1 MLFKHLPD
9 EIFQALSGSNKML
22 IEAVLFDLAEVFY
35 DHAEDPI
42 KDKST
47 IIESIEDTLH
57 KLDTLA
63 WNDEH
68 KESFES
74 PKTIHDYALRIYHR
88 LVNTGWLVEEQELY
102 RVSVLMTPQIS
113 MLLRSLVEI
122 SRHGKRN
129 YGATVLSILS
139 NLEAVAKN
147 PQERGVILRQ
157 SAEASR
163 DFSAHL
169 NQILLGIRSLQRELF
184 ASRDPKAIVAGFF
197 DLFVEGILI
206 ADYKTIKTSN
216 NPFRFRRQILELT
229 QEFLSKP
236 DIMKQVTQCYVDQQL
251 ISVTQ
256 AQAMVEKDCRDI
268 IQTFSNIEQRL
279 ERIDEYRYRLEK
291 RAADTARYMD
301 SSRPGLANKIAGII
315 ADVAKFEKLPILKQV
330 VGARFV
336 GMASAAQPTKR
347 REPPPPRV
355 MTPIEVSEEA
365 IKIRDQQRRFHE
377 ARQVTIPK
385 MQSYLEKQMAAE
397 NSKHI
402 LDFTIESVEDFVC
415 FDHLRYVGSLGVS
428 AKKIEDLF
436 EVHFTNQY
444 LDVHDFVECREFSV
458 IRRSKA
464 PCLEN

>member
-1 MLFKHLPD
+1 MLFRHLPD
-9 EIFQALSGSNKML
+9 EIFQALSGSNRAL
-22 IEAVLFDLAEVFY
+22 IEAVLNDLADVFY

-63 WNDEH
+63 WHDDQ
-68 KESFES
+68 KESFDS

-139 NLEAVAKN
+139 NLESVAKH
-147 PQERGVILRQ
+147 PKERGVTLRQ

-229 QEFLSKP
+229 QEFLSNP
-236 DIMKQVTQCYVDQQL
+236 ETMGLVAQCYVDQQL
-251 ISVTQ
+251 ITMAE

-301 SSRPGLANKIAGII
+301 SSRPGMANKVAGII
-315 ADVAKFEKLPILKQV
+315 SDAAKYEKLPILKEV
-330 VGARFV
+330 IGARFV

-355 MTPIEVSEEA
+355 MTPSEVSANA
-365 IKIRDQQRRFHE
+365 IKMRDQQRRFHE

-385 MQSYLEKQMAAE
+385 MQNYLDTQIAKGD
-397 NSKHI
+397 SKHI

-436 EVHFTNQY
+436 EVQFTNQY
-444 LDVHDFVECREFSV
+444 LDVHDFVECREFTV
-458 IRRSKA
+458 VRRSKA
-464 PCLEN
+464 

>member
-1 MLFKHLPD
+1 MLFRHLPD
-9 EIFQALSGSNKML
+9 EIFQALSGSNRAL
-22 IEAVLFDLAEVFY
+22 IEAVLNDLADVFY

-63 WNDEH
+63 WHDDQ
-68 KESFES
+68 KEPFDS

-139 NLEAVAKN
+139 NLESVAKH
-147 PQERGVILRQ
+147 PVERGVTLRQ

-229 QEFLSKP
+229 QEFLSNP
-236 DIMKQVTQCYVDQQL
+236 ETMGQVAQCYVDQQL
-251 ISVTQ
+251 ITMAE

-301 SSRPGLANKIAGII
+301 SSRPGMANKVAGII
-315 ADVAKFEKLPILKQV
+315 TDVAKYDKLPILKEV
-330 VGARFV
+330 IGSRFI

-347 REPPPPRV
+347 REPPPPRI
-355 MTPIEVSEEA
+355 MTPSEVSADA
-365 IKIRDQQRRFHE
+365 IRMRDQQRRFHE

-385 MQSYLEKQMAAE
+385 MQSYLDKQIASGD
-397 NSKHI
+397 SKHI

-436 EVHFTNQY
+436 EVQFTNQY
-444 LDVHDFVECREFSV
+444 L
-458 IRRSKA
+458 
-464 PCLEN
+464 

>member
-1 MLFKHLPD
+1 MLFSHLPD
-9 EIFQALSGSNKML
+9 EIFQALSGSNKTL
-22 IEAVLFDLAEVFY
+22 IEAVLKDLADVFY

-57 KLDTLA
+57 KLDTLS
-63 WNDEH
+63 WHEDQ
-68 KESFES
+68 KESFDS

-122 SRHGKRN
+122 SSHGKRN

-139 NLEAVAKN
+139 NLEAVAKQ
-147 PQERGVILRQ
+147 PKERGVTLRQ
-157 SAEASR
+157 SAEAAR
-163 DFSAHL
+163 EFSAHL

-184 ASRDPKAIVAGFF
+184 ASRDPKAIVSGFF

-229 QEFLSKP
+229 QDFLANP
-236 DIMKQVTQCYVDQQL
+236 TTMGQVAQCYVDQQL
-251 ISVTQ
+251 ITMAE
-256 AQAMVEKDCRDI
+256 AQAMVEQDCRDI
-268 IQTFSNIEQRL
+268 LKTFNNIEQRL

-301 SSRPGLANKIAGII
+301 SSRPGMATKIAGII
-315 ADVAKFEKLPILKQV
+315 SDVAKFDHLPVMKQV
-330 VGARFV
+330 VGSRFV

-347 REPPPPRV
+347 REAPPPRI
-355 MTPIEVSEEA
+355 MTPAEVSADA
-365 IKIRDQQRRFHE
+365 IKFRDQQRRFHE
-377 ARQVTIPK
+377 ARQVTVAK
-385 MQSYLEKQMAAE
+385 MQTYLEKQMA
-397 NSKHI
+397 SSTQKHI
-402 LDFTIESVEDFVC
+402 LDFTISSVEDFVC
-415 FDHLRYVGSLGVS
+415 FDHLRYIGSLGVS
-428 AKKIEDLF
+428 AKKLENVF
-436 EVHFTNQY
+436 EIQFTDQFV
-444 LDVHDFVECREFSV
+444 DVHDFVECREFNV
-458 IRRSKA
+458 VRRSEA
-464 PCLEN
+464 

>member
-9 EIFQALSGSNKML
+9 EIFQALSGSNRAL
-22 IEAVLFDLAEVFY
+22 IEAVLNDLADVFY

-63 WNDEH
+63 WHDDQ
-68 KESFES
+68 KESFDS

-139 NLEAVAKN
+139 NLESVAKH
-147 PQERGVILRQ
+147 PKERGVTLRQ

-229 QEFLSKP
+229 QDFLSNP
-236 DIMKQVTQCYVDQQL
+236 ETMGQVAQCYVDQQL
-251 ISVTQ
+251 ITMAE

-301 SSRPGLANKIAGII
+301 SSRPGMANKVAGII
-315 ADVAKFEKLPILKQV
+315 ADVAKFDKLPILKDV
-330 VGARFV
+330 IGARFV

-355 MTPIEVSEEA
+355 MTPSEVSADA
-365 IKIRDQQRRFHE
+365 IKLRDHQRRFHE

-385 MQSYLEKQMAAE
+385 MQNYLDKQITIGD
-397 NSKHI
+397 SKHI

-428 AKKIEDLF
+428 AKKIEESF
-436 EVHFTNQY
+436 EIQFTDQY
-444 LDVHDFVECREFSV
+444 LDVHNFVECREFTV
-458 IRRSKA
+458 VRRSKA
-464 PCLEN
+464 

>member
-1 MLFKHLPD
+1 MLFRHLPD
-9 EIFQALSGSNKML
+9 EIFQALSGSNRAL
-22 IEAVLFDLAEVFY
+22 IEAVLNDLADVFY

-63 WNDEH
+63 WHDDQ
-68 KESFES
+68 KEPFDS

-139 NLEAVAKN
+139 NLESVAKH
-147 PQERGVILRQ
+147 PKERGVTLRQ

-229 QEFLSKP
+229 QEFLSNP
-236 DIMKQVTQCYVDQQL
+236 ETMGLVAQCYVDQQL
-251 ISVTQ
+251 ITMAE

-268 IQTFSNIEQRL
+268 ILTFSNIEQRL

-301 SSRPGLANKIAGII
+301 SSRPGMANKVAGII
-315 ADVAKFEKLPILKQV
+315 TDVAKYEKLPILKEV
-330 VGARFV
+330 IGARFV

-355 MTPIEVSEEA
+355 MTPAEVSADA
-365 IKIRDQQRRFHE
+365 IKMRDQQRRFHE

-385 MQSYLEKQMAAE
+385 MQNYLDTQIAAGE
-397 NSKHI
+397 SKHI

-436 EVHFTNQY
+436 EVQFTNEY
-444 LDVHDFVECREFSV
+444 LDVHDFVECREFTV
-458 IRRSKA
+458 VRRSKA
-464 PCLEN
+464 

>member
-9 EIFQALSGSNKML
+9 EIFQALSGSNKIL
-22 IEAVLFDLAEVFY
+22 IEAVLYDLAEVFY

-57 KLDTLA
+57 KLDTLS
-63 WNDEH
+63 WQEEQ
-68 KESFES
+68 KESFDS

-122 SRHGKRN
+122 SSHGKRN

-139 NLEAVAKN
+139 NLESVAKH
-147 PQERGVILRQ
+147 PKERGVTLSQ

-169 NQILLGIRSLQRELF
+169 NQILLGIRSLQQELF

-216 NPFRFRRQILELT
+216 NPFRFRRQILEHA
-229 QEFLSKP
+229 QEFLSNP
-236 DIMKQVTQCYVDQQL
+236 ETMGQVAQCYMDQQL
-251 ISVTQ
+251 ISMAE
-256 AQAMVEKDCRDI
+256 AQALVEKDCRDI
-268 IQTFSNIEQRL
+268 ILTFSNIEQRL

-301 SSRPGLANKIAGII
+301 SSRPGMANKVAGII
-315 ADVAKFEKLPILKQV
+315 ADVAKFDSLPVLKQV
-330 VGARFV
+330 IGAKFV
-336 GMASAAQPTKR
+336 GMESAAQPTKR
-347 REPPPPRV
+347 REPPPPRI
-355 MTPIEVSEEA
+355 MTPTEVSAEA
-365 IKIRDQQRRFHE
+365 IKVRDQQRRFHE

-385 MQSYLEKQMAAE
+385 LQSYLERQME
-397 NSKHI
+397 TKDDKHI
-402 LDFTIESVEDFVC
+402 LDFSIESVEDFVC

-428 AKKIEDLF
+428 AKKIENSF
-436 EVHFTNQY
+436 EIQFTDQF
-444 LDVHDFVECREFSV
+444 LDVHNFVECREFNV
-458 IRRSKA
+458 VRRSRA
-464 PCLEN
+464 

>member
-1 MLFKHLPD
+1 MLFRHLPD
-9 EIFQALSGSNKML
+9 EIFQALSGSNRAL
-22 IEAVLFDLAEVFY
+22 IEAVLNDLADVFY

-63 WNDEH
+63 WHDDQ
-68 KESFES
+68 KESFDS

-139 NLEAVAKN
+139 NLESVANHPK
-147 PQERGVILRQ
+147 ERGVTLRQ

-229 QEFLSKP
+229 QEFLSNP
-236 DIMKQVTQCYVDQQL
+236 ETMGQVAQCYVDQQL
-251 ISVTQ
+251 ITMAE

-301 SSRPGLANKIAGII
+301 SSRPGMANKIAGLIT
-315 ADVAKFEKLPILKQV
+315 DVAKYEKLPILKDV
-330 VGARFV
+330 VGSRFV

-355 MTPIEVSEEA
+355 MTPSEVSADA
-365 IKIRDQQRRFHE
+365 IKLRDQQRRFHE

-385 MQSYLEKQMAAE
+385 MQHYLDTQIALGE
-397 NSKHI
+397 SKHI

-428 AKKIEDLF
+428 AKKIEDSF
-436 EVHFTNQY
+436 EVQFTNQY
-444 LDVHDFVECREFSV
+444 LDVHNFVECREFTV
-458 IRRSKA
+458 VRRSKA
-464 PCLEN
+464 

>member
-1 MLFKHLPD
+1 MLFRHLPD
-9 EIFQALSGSNKML
+9 EIFQALSGSNRAL
-22 IEAVLFDLAEVFY
+22 IEAVLNDLADVFY

-63 WNDEH
+63 WHDDQ
-68 KESFES
+68 KESFDS

-139 NLEAVAKN
+139 NLESVAKH
-147 PQERGVILRQ
+147 PKERGVTLRQ

-229 QEFLSKP
+229 QEFLSNP
-236 DIMKQVTQCYVDQQL
+236 ETMGQVAQCYVDQQL
-251 ISVTQ
+251 ITMAE

-301 SSRPGLANKIAGII
+301 SSRPGMANKVAGII
-315 ADVAKFEKLPILKQV
+315 ADVAKFDKLPILKEII
-330 VGARFV
+330 GSRFV

-355 MTPIEVSEEA
+355 MTPSEVSADA
-365 IKIRDQQRRFHE
+365 IRIRDQQRRFHE

-385 MQSYLEKQMAAE
+385 MQNYLDTQIAE
-397 NSKHI
+397 GERKHI

-415 FDHLRYVGSLGVS
+415 FDHLRYIGSLGVS

-436 EVHFTNQY
+436 EVQFTNQY
-444 LDVHDFVECREFSV
+444 LDVHDFVECREFTV
-458 IRRSKA
+458 VRRSKA
-464 PCLEN
+464 

>member
-1 MLFKHLPD
+1 MLFRHLPD
-9 EIFQALSGSNKML
+9 EIFQALSGSNRAL
-22 IEAVLFDLAEVFY
+22 IEAVLNDLAEVFY

-63 WNDEH
+63 WHDDQ
-68 KESFES
+68 KESFDS

-139 NLEAVAKN
+139 NLESVAKH
-147 PQERGVILRQ
+147 PKERGVTLRQ

-229 QEFLSKP
+229 QEFLSNP
-236 DIMKQVTQCYVDQQL
+236 ETMGQVAQCYVDQQL
-251 ISVTQ
+251 ITMGE

-301 SSRPGLANKIAGII
+301 SSRPGMANKIAGII
-315 ADVAKFEKLPILKQV
+315 TDVAKYDKLPILKEV
-330 VGARFV
+330 IGSRFV

-355 MTPIEVSEEA
+355 MTPSEVSADA
-365 IKIRDQQRRFHE
+365 IKMRDQQRRFHE

-385 MQSYLEKQMAAE
+385 MQSYLDTQIASGD
-397 NSKHI
+397 SKHI

-436 EVHFTNQY
+436 EVQFTNEY
-444 LDVHDFVECREFSV
+444 LDVHNFVECREFTV
-458 IRRSKA
+458 VRRSKA
-464 PCLEN
+464 

>member
-1 MLFKHLPD
+1 MLFRHLPD
-9 EIFQALSGSNKML
+9 EIFQALSGSNRAL
-22 IEAVLFDLAEVFY
+22 IEAVLNDLADVFY

-63 WNDEH
+63 WHDDQ
-68 KESFES
+68 KEPFDS

-139 NLEAVAKN
+139 NLESVAKH
-147 PQERGVILRQ
+147 PVERGVTLRQ

-229 QEFLSKP
+229 QEFLSNP
-236 DIMKQVTQCYVDQQL
+236 ETMGQVAQCYVDQQL
-251 ISVTQ
+251 ITMAE

-301 SSRPGLANKIAGII
+301 SSRPGMANKVAGII
-315 ADVAKFEKLPILKQV
+315 TDVAKYDKLPILKEV
-330 VGARFV
+330 IGSRFI

-355 MTPIEVSEEA
+355 MTPSEVSADA
-365 IKIRDQQRRFHE
+365 IRMRDQQRRFHE

-385 MQSYLEKQMAAE
+385 MQSYLDKQIASGD
-397 NSKHI
+397 SKHI

-436 EVHFTNQY
+436 EVQFTNQY
-444 LDVHDFVECREFSV
+444 L
-458 IRRSKA
+458 
-464 PCLEN
+464 

>member
-9 EIFQALSGSNKML
+9 EIFQALSGSNRTL
-22 IEAVLFDLAEVFY
+22 IEAVLNDLADVFY

-57 KLDTLA
+57 KVDTFA
-63 WNDEH
+63 WHDEQ
-68 KESFES
+68 KESFDS

-139 NLEAVAKN
+139 NLEAVAKH
-147 PQERGVILRQ
+147 PKERGVTLRQ

-184 ASRDPKAIVAGFF
+184 ASRDPKVIVAGFF

-229 QEFLSKP
+229 QDFLSNP
-236 DIMKQVTQCYVDQQL
+236 DTMAEVAQCYADQQL
-251 ISVTQ
+251 ISMTE
-256 AQAMVEKDCRDI
+256 AEAMVEKDCRDI

-301 SSRPGLANKIAGII
+301 SSRPGMANKISGII
-315 ADVAKFEKLPILKQV
+315 SDVAKFEKLPVLKNV
-330 VGARFV
+330 IGARFV
-336 GMASAAQPTKR
+336 GVASAAQPTKR

-355 MTPIEVSEEA
+355 MTPSEVSADA
-365 IKIRDQQRRFHE
+365 IKLRDQQRRFHE
-377 ARQVTIPK
+377 ARQVTLPK
-385 MQSYLEKQMAAE
+385 MQSYLEKQMGTKT
-397 NSKHI
+397 SKHI
-402 LDFTIESVEDFVC
+402 LEFTIESVEDFVC
-415 FDHLRYVGSLGVS
+415 FDHLRYIGSLGVT
-428 AKKIEDLF
+428 AKTLENIF
-436 EVHFTNQY
+436 EIHFTNEY
-444 LDVHDFVECREFSV
+444 LDVHKFVECREFNV
-458 IRRSKA
+458 VRRSKA
-464 PCLEN
+464 

>member
-1 MLFKHLPD
+1 MLFRHLPD
-9 EIFQALSGSNKML
+9 EIFQALSGSNRAL
-22 IEAVLFDLAEVFY
+22 IEAVLNDLAEVFY

-63 WNDEH
+63 WHDDQ
-68 KESFES
+68 KESFDS

-139 NLEAVAKN
+139 NLESVAKH
-147 PQERGVILRQ
+147 PKERGVTLRQ

-229 QEFLSKP
+229 QEFLSNP
-236 DIMKQVTQCYVDQQL
+236 ETMGQVAQCYVDQQL
-251 ISVTQ
+251 ITMGE

-301 SSRPGLANKIAGII
+301 SSRPGMANKIAGIVT
-315 ADVAKFEKLPILKQV
+315 DVAKYDKLPILKEV
-330 VGARFV
+330 IGSRFV

-355 MTPIEVSEEA
+355 MTPSEVSADA
-365 IKIRDQQRRFHE
+365 IKMRDQQRRFHE

-385 MQSYLEKQMAAE
+385 MQSYLDTQIASGD
-397 NSKHI
+397 SKHI

-436 EVHFTNQY
+436 EVQFTNEY
-444 LDVHDFVECREFSV
+444 LDVHNFVECREFTV
-458 IRRSKA
+458 VRRSKA
-464 PCLEN
+464 

>member
-1 MLFKHLPD
+1 MLFRHLPD
-9 EIFQALSGSNKML
+9 EIFQALSGSNRAL
-22 IEAVLFDLAEVFY
+22 IEAVLNDLADVFY

-63 WNDEH
+63 WHDDQ
-68 KESFES
+68 KEPFDS

-139 NLEAVAKN
+139 NLESVAKH
-147 PQERGVILRQ
+147 PVERGVTLRQ

-229 QEFLSKP
+229 QEFLSNP
-236 DIMKQVTQCYVDQQL
+236 ETMGQVAQCYVDQQL
-251 ISVTQ
+251 ITMAE

-301 SSRPGLANKIAGII
+301 SSRPGMANKVAGII
-315 ADVAKFEKLPILKQV
+315 TDVAKYDKLPILKEV
-330 VGARFV
+330 IGSRFI

-355 MTPIEVSEEA
+355 MTPSEVSADA
-365 IKIRDQQRRFHE
+365 IRMRDQQRRFHE

-385 MQSYLEKQMAAE
+385 MQSYLDKQIASGD
-397 NSKHI
+397 SKHI

-436 EVHFTNQY
+436 EVQFTNQY
-444 LDVHDFVECREFSV
+444 LDVHNFVECREFTV
-458 IRRSKA
+458 VRRSKA
-464 PCLEN
+464 

>member
-9 EIFQALSGSNKML
+9 EIFQALSGSNRAL
-22 IEAVLFDLAEVFY
+22 IEAVLYDLADVFY

-57 KLDTLA
+57 KLETLA
-63 WNDEH
+63 WHDDQ
-68 KESFES
+68 KEAFDS

-102 RVSVLMTPQIS
+102 RISVLMTPQIS

-139 NLEAVAKN
+139 NLESVAKH
-147 PQERGVILRQ
+147 PKERGVTLSQ

-216 NPFRFRRQILELT
+216 NPFRFRRQILEHA
-229 QEFLSKP
+229 QEFLANPELLQDVS
-236 DIMKQVTQCYVDQQL
+236 QCYADQQL
-251 ISVTQ
+251 ISITK
-256 AQAMVEKDCRDI
+256 AKILVEKDCRDI
-268 IQTFSNIEQRL
+268 ILTFSNIEQRL
-279 ERIDEYRYRLEK
+279 DRIDEYRYRLEK

-301 SSRPGLANKIAGII
+301 SSRPGMANKIAGVIS
-315 ADVAKFEKLPILKQV
+315 DVAKYEHLPILKNV
-330 VGARFV
+330 VSAKFV
-336 GMASAAQPTKR
+336 GMESAAQPMR
-347 REPPPPRV
+347 RRDPPPPRV
-355 MTPIEVSEEA
+355 MTPAEVSASA
-365 IKIRDQQRRFHE
+365 IQWRDKQRRFHE
-377 ARQVTIPK
+377 TRQVTVAK
-385 MQSYLEKQMAAE
+385 LQSYLERQME
-397 NSKHI
+397 DQTNKHI
-402 LDFTIESVEDFVC
+402 LDFSIQSVEDFVC
-415 FDHLRYVGSLGVS
+415 FDHLRYVGSLGVT
-428 AKKIEDLF
+428 AKKIEKAF
-436 EVHFTNQY
+436 EIRFTEQF
-444 LDVHDFVECREFSV
+444 LDVHNFVECREFNV
-458 IRRSKA
+458 VRRSEA
-464 PCLEN
+464 

>member
-9 EIFQALSGSNKML
+9 EIFQALSGSNRAL
-22 IEAVLFDLAEVFY
+22 IEAVLNDLADVFY

-63 WNDEH
+63 WHDDQ
-68 KESFES
+68 KESFDS

-139 NLEAVAKN
+139 NLESVAKH
-147 PQERGVILRQ
+147 PKERGVTLRQ

-229 QEFLSKP
+229 QDFLSNP
-236 DIMKQVTQCYVDQQL
+236 ETMGQVAQCYVDQQL
-251 ISVTQ
+251 ITMAE

-301 SSRPGLANKIAGII
+301 SSRPGMANKVAGII
-315 ADVAKFEKLPILKQV
+315 ADVAKFDKLPILKDV
-330 VGARFV
+330 IGARFV

-355 MTPIEVSEEA
+355 MTPSEVSADA
-365 IKIRDQQRRFHE
+365 IKLRDHQRRFHE

-385 MQSYLEKQMAAE
+385 MQSYLDKQITIGD
-397 NSKHI
+397 SKHI

-428 AKKIEDLF
+428 AKKIEESF
-436 EVHFTNQY
+436 EIQFTDQY
-444 LDVHDFVECREFSV
+444 LDVHNFVECREFTV
-458 IRRSKA
+458 VRRSKA
-464 PCLEN
+464 

>member
-1 MLFKHLPD
+1 MLFTHLPD
-9 EIFQALSGSNKML
+9 EIFQALSGSNKAL
-22 IEAVLFDLAEVFY
+22 VEAVLFELSDVFY

-63 WNDEH
+63 WHDDQ
-68 KESFES
+68 KESFDS

-139 NLEAVAKN
+139 NLESVAKH
-147 PQERGVILRQ
+147 PKERGVTLRQ

-229 QEFLSKP
+229 QEFLSDP
-236 DIMKQVTQCYVDQQL
+236 EVMGQVSQCYVDQQL
-251 ISVTQ
+251 ITMAE

-301 SSRPGLANKIAGII
+301 SSRPGMANKVAGII
-315 ADVAKFEKLPILKQV
+315 TDVAKYDKLPILKEV

-355 MTPIEVSEEA
+355 MTPAEVSADA
-365 IKIRDQQRRFHE
+365 IKLRDQQRRFHE

-385 MQSYLEKQMAAE
+385 MQSYLDKQIASAD
-397 NSKHI
+397 SKHI

-436 EVHFTNQY
+436 EIQFTNQY
-444 LDVHDFVECREFSV
+444 LDVHNFVECREFTV
-458 IRRSKA
+458 VRRSKA
-464 PCLEN
+464 

>member
-1 MLFKHLPD
+1 MLFSHLPD
-9 EIFQALSGSNKML
+9 EIFQALSGSNKTL
-22 IEAVLFDLAEVFY
+22 IEAVLKDLAEVFY

-57 KLDTLA
+57 KLDTLS
-63 WNDEH
+63 WHEDQ
-68 KESFES
+68 KESFDS

-139 NLEAVAKN
+139 NLEAVAKQ
-147 PQERGVILRQ
+147 PKERGVTLRQ
-157 SAEASR
+157 SAEAAR
-163 DFSAHL
+163 EFSAHL

-184 ASRDPKAIVAGFF
+184 ASRDPKAIVSGFF

-229 QEFLSKP
+229 QDFLANP
-236 DIMKQVTQCYVDQQL
+236 TTMGQVAQCYVDQQL
-251 ISVTQ
+251 ITMAE
-256 AQAMVEKDCRDI
+256 AQAMVEQDCRDI
-268 IQTFSNIEQRL
+268 LQTFNNIEQRL

-301 SSRPGLANKIAGII
+301 SSRPGMATKIAGII
-315 ADVAKFEKLPILKQV
+315 TDVAKFEHLPVMKQV
-330 VGARFV
+330 IGSRFV

-347 REPPPPRV
+347 REAPPPRV
-355 MTPIEVSEEA
+355 MTPAEVSADA
-365 IKIRDQQRRFHE
+365 IKFRDQQRRFHE
-377 ARQVTIPK
+377 ARQVTVAK
-385 MQSYLEKQMAAE
+385 MQTYLERQMA
-397 NSKHI
+397 SHSQKHI
-402 LDFTIESVEDFVC
+402 LDFTISSVEDFVC
-415 FDHLRYVGSLGVS
+415 FDHLRYIGSLGVS
-428 AKKIEDLF
+428 AKKLENVF
-436 EVHFTNQY
+436 EIQFTDQFV
-444 LDVHDFVECREFSV
+444 DVHDFVECREFNV
-458 IRRSKA
+458 VRRSEA
-464 PCLEN
+464 

>member
-1 MLFKHLPD
+1 MLFRHLPD
-9 EIFQALSGSNKML
+9 EIFQALSGSNRAL
-22 IEAVLFDLAEVFY
+22 IEAVLNDLADVFY

-63 WNDEH
+63 WHDDQ
-68 KESFES
+68 KEPFDS

-139 NLEAVAKN
+139 NLESVAKH
-147 PQERGVILRQ
+147 PKERGVTLRQ

-229 QEFLSKP
+229 QEFLSNP
-236 DIMKQVTQCYVDQQL
+236 ETMGLVAQCYVDQQL
-251 ISVTQ
+251 ITMAE

-301 SSRPGLANKIAGII
+301 SSRPGMANKVAGII
-315 ADVAKFEKLPILKQV
+315 TDVAKYDKLPILKEV
-330 VGARFV
+330 IGSRFV

-355 MTPIEVSEEA
+355 MTPSEVSADA
-365 IKIRDQQRRFHE
+365 IKMRDQQRRFHE

-385 MQSYLEKQMAAE
+385 MQNYLDTQIAAGE
-397 NSKHI
+397 SKHI

-436 EVHFTNQY
+436 EVQFTNEY
-444 LDVHDFVECREFSV
+444 LDVHDFVECREFTV
-458 IRRSKA
+458 VRRSKA
-464 PCLEN
+464 

>member
-1 MLFKHLPD
+1 MLFSHLPD
-9 EIFQALSGSNKML
+9 EIFQALSGSNKVL
-22 IEAVLFDLAEVFY
+22 VEAVLTDLADVFY

-57 KLDTLA
+57 KLDTLS
-63 WNDEH
+63 WHEDQ
-68 KESFES
+68 KESFDS

-139 NLEAVAKN
+139 NLEAVAKQ
-147 PQERGVILRQ
+147 PKERGVTLRQ
-157 SAEASR
+157 SAEAAR
-163 DFSAHL
+163 EFSAHL

-184 ASRDPKAIVAGFF
+184 ASRDPKAIVSGFF

-229 QEFLSKP
+229 QDFLANP
-236 DIMKQVTQCYVDQQL
+236 TTMGQVAQCYVDQQL
-251 ISVTQ
+251 ITMAE

-268 IQTFSNIEQRL
+268 LQTFSNIEQRL

-301 SSRPGLANKIAGII
+301 SSRPGMATKIAGII
-315 ADVAKFEKLPILKQV
+315 SDVAEYDTLPALKQV
-330 VGARFV
+330 VGAKFV

-355 MTPIEVSEEA
+355 MTPAEVSADA
-365 IKIRDQQRRFHE
+365 IKFRDQQRRFHE
-377 ARQVTIPK
+377 ARQVTVAK
-385 MQSYLEKQMAAE
+385 MQSYLEKQMASE
-397 NSKHI
+397 KEKHI
-402 LDFTIESVEDFVC
+402 LEFTIESVEDFVC
-415 FDHLRYVGSLGVS
+415 FDHLRYIGSLGVT
-428 AKKIEDLF
+428 AKKLENVF
-436 EVHFTNQY
+436 EIQFTDQY
-444 LDVHDFVECREFSV
+444 LDVHDFVECREFNV
-458 IRRSKA
+458 VRRSEA
-464 PCLEN
+464 

>member
-1 MLFKHLPD
+1 MLFRHLPD
-9 EIFQALSGSNKML
+9 EIFQALSGSNRAL
-22 IEAVLFDLAEVFY
+22 IEAVLNDLADIFY

-63 WNDEH
+63 WHDDQ
-68 KESFES
+68 KESFDS

-139 NLEAVAKN
+139 NLESVAKH
-147 PQERGVILRQ
+147 PKERGVTLRQ

-229 QEFLSKP
+229 QEFLNNP
-236 DIMKQVTQCYVDQQL
+236 ETMGQVAQCYVDQQL
-251 ISVTQ
+251 ITMAE

-301 SSRPGLANKIAGII
+301 SSRPGMANKVAGVI
-315 ADVAKFEKLPILKQV
+315 ADVAKFDKLPTLKNV
-330 VGARFV
+330 IGARFV

-355 MTPIEVSEEA
+355 MTPSEVSADA
-365 IKIRDQQRRFHE
+365 IRLRDQQRRFHE

-385 MQSYLEKQMAAE
+385 MQNYLDKQIAAGD
-397 NSKHI
+397 SKHI

-428 AKKIEDLF
+428 AKKIEESF
-436 EVHFTNQY
+436 EVQFTDQY
-444 LDVHDFVECREFSV
+444 VDVHNFVECREFTV
-458 IRRSKA
+458 VRRSKA
-464 PCLEN
+464 

>member
-1 MLFKHLPD
+1 MLFRHLPD
-9 EIFQALSGSNKML
+9 EIFQALSGSNRAL
-22 IEAVLFDLAEVFY
+22 IEAVLNDLADVFY

-63 WNDEH
+63 WHDDQ
-68 KESFES
+68 KEPFDS

-139 NLEAVAKN
+139 NLESVAKH
-147 PQERGVILRQ
+147 PVERGVTLRQ

-229 QEFLSKP
+229 QEFLSNP
-236 DIMKQVTQCYVDQQL
+236 ETMGQVAQCYVDQQL
-251 ISVTQ
+251 ITMAE

-301 SSRPGLANKIAGII
+301 SSRPGMANKVAGII
-315 ADVAKFEKLPILKQV
+315 TDVAKYDKLPILKEV
-330 VGARFV
+330 IGSRFEIGRAHV
-336 GMASAAQPTKR
+336 
-347 REPPPPRV
+347 
-355 MTPIEVSEEA
+355 
-365 IKIRDQQRRFHE
+365 
-377 ARQVTIPK
+377 
-385 MQSYLEKQMAAE
+385 
-397 NSKHI
+397 
-402 LDFTIESVEDFVC
+402 
-415 FDHLRYVGSLGVS
+415 
-428 AKKIEDLF
+428 
-436 EVHFTNQY
+436 
-444 LDVHDFVECREFSV
+444 
-458 IRRSKA
+458 
-464 PCLEN
+464 

>member
-1 MLFKHLPD
+1 MLFRHLPD
-9 EIFQALSGSNKML
+9 EIFQALSGSNRAL
-22 IEAVLFDLAEVFY
+22 IEAVLNDLAEVFY

-63 WNDEH
+63 WHDEQ
-68 KESFES
+68 KESFDS

-122 SRHGKRN
+122 SQQGKRN

-139 NLEAVAKN
+139 NLEAVTKN
-147 PQERGVILRQ
+147 PKERGVTLRQ

-163 DFSAHL
+163 EFSAHL

-184 ASRDPKAIVAGFF
+184 ATRDPKAIVAGFF

-229 QEFLSKP
+229 QDFLADP
-236 DIMKQVTQCYVDQQL
+236 ETMGQVSQCYVDQQL
-251 ISVTQ
+251 ISMAE

-301 SSRPGLANKIAGII
+301 SSRPGMANKLVGII
-315 ADVAKFEKLPILKQV
+315 SDVAKYDKLPILKQV
-330 VGARFV
+330 VSARFI

-355 MTPIEVSEEA
+355 MTPAEVSADA
-365 IKIRDQQRRFHE
+365 IKVRDQQRRFHE

-385 MQSYLEKQMAAE
+385 MQSYLERQMASGD
-397 NSKHI
+397 NKHI
-402 LDFTIESVEDFVC
+402 LEFTIESVEDFVC
-415 FDHLRYVGSLGVS
+415 FDHLRYIGSLGVS
-428 AKKIEDLF
+428 AKKLEDLF
-436 EVHFTNQY
+436 EIHFTNRY
-444 LDVHDFVECREFSV
+444 LDVHEFVECREFNV
-458 IRRSKA
+458 VRRSKA
-464 PCLEN
+464 

>member
-1 MLFKHLPD
+1 MLFRHLPD
-9 EIFQALSGSNKML
+9 EIFQALSGSNRAL
-22 IEAVLFDLAEVFY
+22 IEAVLNDLAEVFY

-63 WNDEH
+63 WHDEQ
-68 KESFES
+68 KESFDS

-139 NLEAVAKN
+139 NLESVAKH
-147 PQERGVILRQ
+147 PKERGVTLRQ

-229 QEFLSKP
+229 QEFLGNP
-236 DIMKQVTQCYVDQQL
+236 ETMGQVAQCYVDQQL
-251 ISVTQ
+251 ITMAE

-301 SSRPGLANKIAGII
+301 SSRPGMANKVAGII
-315 ADVAKFEKLPILKQV
+315 TDIAKYEKLPVLKEV
-330 VGARFV
+330 IGARFV
-336 GMASAAQPTKR
+336 GMSSAAQPTRR

-355 MTPIEVSEEA
+355 MTPSEVSADA
-365 IKIRDQQRRFHE
+365 IKMRDQQRRFHE

-385 MQSYLEKQMAAE
+385 MQSYLDKQIAVG

-436 EVHFTNQY
+436 EVQFTNQY
-444 LDVHDFVECREFSV
+444 VDVHDFVECREFTV
-458 IRRSKA
+458 VRRSKA
-464 PCLEN
+464 

>member
-1 MLFKHLPD
+1 MLFRHLPD
-9 EIFQALSGSNKML
+9 EIFQALSGSNRAL
-22 IEAVLFDLAEVFY
+22 IEAVLNDLADVFY

-63 WNDEH
+63 WHDDQ
-68 KESFES
+68 KEPFDS

-139 NLEAVAKN
+139 NLESVAKH
-147 PQERGVILRQ
+147 PVERGVTLRQ

-229 QEFLSKP
+229 QEFLSNP
-236 DIMKQVTQCYVDQQL
+236 ETMGQVAQCYVDQQL
-251 ISVTQ
+251 ITMAE

-301 SSRPGLANKIAGII
+301 SSRPGMANKVAGII
-315 ADVAKFEKLPILKQV
+315 TDVAKYGKLPILKEV
-330 VGARFV
+330 IGSRFI

-355 MTPIEVSEEA
+355 MTPSEVSADA
-365 IKIRDQQRRFHE
+365 IRMRDQQRRFHE

-385 MQSYLEKQMAAE
+385 MQSYLDKQIASGD
-397 NSKHI
+397 SKHI

-436 EVHFTNQY
+436 EVQFTNQY
-444 LDVHDFVECREFSV
+444 LDVHNFVECREFTV
-458 IRRSKA
+458 VRRSKA
-464 PCLEN
+464 